1 VLIHDGRK
9 GKGFVT
15 GENRVVS
22 QLRGVAAKLT
32 YDVELQ
38 KDLLQEM
45 FIHLVRVEVE
55 LPGHTPSWYIK
66 SCEFHARNYL
76 KHGRSIDSLKRSK
89 NLIPLGQCY
98 EDVDGHVFCFIDV
111 ADPLDVLS
119 EVMTKDI
126 VDLVMPRLTEMQ
138 QEILLSLMNGM
149 GVREVAR
156 ELGISHPAVIKHRR
170 RIARIAGEFIRET
183 ETNSFTRPCRGEGV
197 GTVSMREPAPRH
209 SRQLALV

>member
-1 VLIHDGRK
+1 
-9 GKGFVT
+9 VT

-45 FIHLVRVEVE
+45 FIHLVRVEE
-55 LPGHTPSWYIK
+55 EMPGHTPSWYIK

-76 KHGRSIDSLKRSK
+76 KHGRSIDSLKRAK
-89 NLIPLGQCY
+89 NLIPLAQAY
-98 EDVDGHVFCFIDV
+98 EDGDGHVFCFIDV
-111 ADPLDVLS
+111 ADPLDALS
-119 EVMTKDI
+119 ETMTKDI
-126 VDLVMPRLTEMQ
+126 VNLVMPHLNEMQ

-149 GVREVAR
+149 GVREIAR

-170 RIARIAGEFIRET
+170 RIARIASEFIRED
-183 ETNSFTRPCRGEGV
+183 ESDFA
-197 GTVSMREPAPRH
+197 REPAPRYG
-209 SRQLALV
+209 RQLAVA